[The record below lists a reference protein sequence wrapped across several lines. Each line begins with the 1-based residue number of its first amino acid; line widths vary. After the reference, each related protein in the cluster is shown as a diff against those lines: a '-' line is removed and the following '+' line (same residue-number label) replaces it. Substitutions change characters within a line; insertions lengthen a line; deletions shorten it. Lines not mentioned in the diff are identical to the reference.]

1 MSIAEF
7 VVAHFISTS
16 VKVEDTWI
24 MHDTLSSLIE
34 RALVGS
40 PRPLEFYLREHS
52 RLPGPRANLELAHD
66 FGNILS
72 TYSTR
77 YSIDTER
84 TAVGANTPAEF
95 VLFCGLLASGICAT
109 HEAAWR
115 ERTIDILHEHACS
128 SHWRIRE
135 AVTIALQQILSV
147 DVQYMMPY
155 LMRTATTGDYLQQ
168 RAVVTAIAEPGLLYE
183 NIVIEDALLLQ
194 KLVLERM
201 HMVPIAQ
208 RKEENFRVLRRTL
221 GYTLSVITAIA
232 PNAGFALMRECISWN
247 DDDIT
252 WVVRENL
259 KKKRLA
265 KYARD
270 VATITK
276 LLVR

>member
-1 MSIAEF
+1 
-7 VVAHFISTS
+7 
-16 VKVEDTWI
+16 

-34 RALVGS
+34 RALLGS

-72 TYSTR
+72 TFSTR
-77 YSIDTER
+77 YTEGVLALLDYCIDAER
-84 TAVGANTPAEF
+84 TPVAANTPAEF
-95 VLFCGLLASGICAT
+95 VLFCGLLAFGICAT
-109 HEAAWR
+109 HETAWR
-115 ERTIDILHEHACS
+115 ERTIDILHTYAGS
-128 SHWRIRE
+128 THWRIRD
-135 AVTIALQQILSV
+135 AVTMALQQMLSV

-183 NIVIEDALLLQ
+183 NVVIEDALLLQ

-232 PNAGFALMRECISWN
+232 PQAGFALMRECIGWN

-252 WVVRENL
+252 WIVRENL

-270 VATITK
+270 VATISK
-276 LLVR
+276 MLVR